1 MVHVEMFCDSF
12 DDARSPLEIV
22 EWHRNCRLTKR
33 IYDIVMLSMR
43 AEYPYKC
50 FSKIYVD
57 GVFVGSIH
65 MRYRR
70 LADGQRVR
78 ITSTYSLKNGIYNK
92 NSTRRT
98 TRIITLGDCP

>member
-1 MVHVEMFCDSF
+1 MVKVEMFLDHF
-12 DDARSPLEIV
+12 EYGIVPLEIM
-22 EWHRNCRLTKR
+22 EWHGNSRLTKH
-33 IYDIVMLSMR
+33 IYDSVMFSMR
-43 AEYPYKC
+43 AEYPCKC

-70 LADGQRVR
+70 LEDGQRVR

-92 NSTRRT
+92 NSTRRA
-98 TRIITLGDCP
+98 TRITTLGDRP